1 MSVVRSLTFEMPNT
15 GVQPAGYL
23 YDITT
28 PVPSGTL
35 VLSSARVDIALTTP
49 LDYAS
54 IPKSL
59 SLEIGTVVGNSY
71 VVDNDV
77 SSNYFKV
84 TLSMEN
90 RTTIGGV
97 TYQTSLTYPN
107 TSFRMNGDLQRQCV
121 FRLHRPDGTVYEDD
135 DTVNVLKYF
144 CFHFT
149 VVGPN

>member
-1 MSVVRSLTFEMPNT
+1 MSVVRSLTFEKPST
-15 GVQPAGYL
+15 GLPPGDL

-35 VLSSARVDIALTTP
+35 VLSSARVDLVLATP
-49 LDYAS
+49 INYAT
-54 IPKSL
+54 IPKSI
-59 SLEIGTVVGNSY
+59 SLEIGTVIGNSY
-71 VVDNDV
+71 VVDNDI

-90 RTTIGGV
+90 HTTIGST

-121 FRLHRPDGTVYEDD
+121 FRVRKPDGTVYQDAD
-135 DTVNVLKYF
+135 LAYF